1 MRQVL
6 ATQFGGPEVLAT
18 STTPDP
24 VAGPGQV
31 VVDAAVA
38 DTLFVDT
45 QIRRGWG
52 REHFTVQPPYVPG
65 NGVAGVVRSVGDGV
79 DPDWIG
85 RRVVAHTGERGGH
98 GGYVERAVVAA
109 DAIVAV
115 PDGLDL
121 RDATA
126 LLHDGATALGLA
138 DNARIRPR
146 EWALVLAAGGGLGI
160 LLVQLVHAAGGR
172 VIAAARGR
180 RKLDVV
186 RTLGADV
193 VVDYSEPDWPES
205 VREATGGTGPDV
217 VFDGAGGELGRAA
230 FDITAPGGRFS
241 AHGGPSGGFTEIDPY
256 EAERRRVTVRGI
268 EQVQFSPAE
277 LHRMTVRAL
286 AEAAAGR
293 IKPVI
298 GRTFPLEQAAD
309 AHAAIEAR
317 EVIGKTLLVTNGRE
331 PNATAFTDAERA
343 YLGAQGL
350 GRLATIGPTG
360 APQVNPVAYWT
371 TDGADT
377 IDIGGPALRES
388 QKFRNIQSDPR
399 TSFVVDDLATA
410 EESLGPG
417 GQRGRGLEIRG
428 RAETL
433 VVEEPLMQGFTRE
446 VIRIHPRRVIAWNLD
461 GPGPNIRDVR

>member
-1 MRQVL
+1 MLQVL
-6 ATQFGGPEVLAT
+6 ATQFGGPEVLTT
-18 STTPDP
+18 STAPDP

-65 NGVAGVVRSVGDGV
+65 NGVAGVVSSVGAGV
-79 DPDWIG
+79 DPGWIG
-85 RRVVAHTGERGGH
+85 RCVVAHTGERGGY

-109 DAIVAV
+109 DAIVPV

-121 RDATA
+121 EDATA
-126 LLHDGATALGLA
+126 VLHDGATALGLV

-146 EWALVLAAGGGLGI
+146 EWVLVLAAGGGLGI

-172 VIAAARGR
+172 GIAAARGR
-180 RKLDVV
+180 RKLDIL

-193 VVDYSEPDWPES
+193 VLDYSDPDWPER
-205 VREATGGTGPDV
+205 VRDATGRTGPDV

-230 FDITAPGGRFS
+230 FEITARGGRFS
-241 AHGGPSGGFTEIDPY
+241 AHGGPSGGFTVIDPH

-268 EQVQFSPAE
+268 EQVQFSPAD
-277 LHRMTVRAL
+277 LHRMTERAL
-286 AEAAAGR
+286 AEAAARR

-331 PNATAFTDAERA
+331 PTTAMLTEVERR
-343 YLGAQGL
+343 YLRARRL
-350 GRLATIGPTG
+350 GRLATVGPDG
-360 APQVNPVAYWT
+360 APQNLPVAYWMN
-371 TDGADT
+371 GADDT
-377 IDIGGPALRES
+377 IDIGGPALSDS
-388 QKFRNIQSDPR
+388 QKFRNIKADPR
-399 TSFVVDDLATA
+399 VSFVVDDIAPA
-410 EESLGPG
+410 EESVGPG

-428 RAETL
+428 SAETL
-433 VVEEPLMQGFTRE
+433 DVEEPLMDGFTKD
-446 VIRIHPRRVIAWNLD
+446 VIRIHPRRVVAWNLD

>member
-18 STTPDP
+18 STTSDP

-52 REHFTVQPPYVPG
+52 REHYTVQPPYVPG
-65 NGVAGVVRSVGDGV
+65 GGVAGIVSSVGDGV

-121 RDATA
+121 QAA
-126 LLHDGATALGLA
+126 AAVLHDGATALGLA

-146 EWALVLAAGGGLGI
+146 EWVLVLAAGGGLGI
-160 LLVQLVHAAGGR
+160 LLVQLVHAAGAR

-180 RKLDVV
+180 RKLGVV
-186 RTLGADV
+186 RTLAADV
-193 VVDYSEPDWPES
+193 VVDYSEPDWPER

-217 VFDGAGGELGRAA
+217 VFDGAGGELGRTA
-230 FDITAPGGRFS
+230 FEITARGGRFS
-241 AHGGPSGGFTEIDPY
+241 AHGGPSGGFTVVDPY

-268 EQVQFSPAE
+268 EQVQYSPAE
-277 LHRMTVRAL
+277 LHRMTKRAL
-286 AEAAAGR
+286 SEAAAGR

-309 AHAAIEAR
+309 AHAAIENR
-317 EVIGKTLLVTNGRE
+317 EVIGKTLLVTDGNDPGA
-331 PNATAFTDAERA
+331 ATFTNVERQ
-343 YLGAQGL
+343 YLRTQGL
-350 GRLATIGPTG
+350 GRLATIGPDG
-360 APQVNPVAYWT
+360 APQNLPVAYWVNA
-371 TDGADT
+371 ADET
-377 IDIGGPALRES
+377 IDIGGPALGDS
-388 QKFRNIQSDPR
+388 QKFRNIKADPR
-399 TSFVVDDLATA
+399 VSFVVDDIAPP
-410 EESLGPG
+410 EESVGPG

-433 VVEEPLMQGFTRE
+433 VVEQPLMHGFTND
-446 VIRIHPRRVIAWNLD
+446 VIRIHPTRVIAWNLD

>member
-18 STTPDP
+18 TTTSDP

-31 VVDAAVA
+31 VVDAAVV

-45 QIRRGWG
+45 QIRRGWV
-52 REHFTVQPPYVPG
+52 REHFSVQPPYVPG
-65 NGVAGVVRSVGDGV
+65 GGVAGVVSSVGDGV

-98 GGYVERAVVAA
+98 GGYAERTVVTA
-109 DAIVAV
+109 DAIVVV

-121 RDATA
+121 QTATA
-126 LLHDGATALGLA
+126 VLHDGATALGLV

-146 EWALVLAAGGGLGI
+146 EWVLVLAAGGGLGI

-180 RKLDVV
+180 HKLGIV

-193 VVDYSEPDWPES
+193 VVDYSEPDWPER

-230 FDITAPGGRFS
+230 FEITARGGRFS
-241 AHGGPSGGFTEIDPY
+241 AHGGPSGGFTVIDPY

-268 EQVQFSPAE
+268 EQVQYSPAE
-277 LHRMTVRAL
+277 LQSMTQRAL
-286 AEAAAGR
+286 SEAAEGR

-317 EVIGKTLLVTNGRE
+317 DVVGKTLLLTNGQE
-331 PNATAFTDAERA
+331 PNSSAFTVAERA
-343 YLGAQGL
+343 YLRTQHL
-350 GRLATIGPTG
+350 GRLATIGPSG
-360 APQVNPVAYWT
+360 APQVNPVAYWVN
-371 TDGADT
+371 DGAET
-377 IDIGGPALRES
+377 IDIGGPGLRES
-388 QKFRNIQSDPR
+388 QKFRNIQADPR
-399 TSFVVDDLATA
+399 VSFVVDDIATP

-428 RAETL
+428 RAETF
-433 VVEEPLMQGFTRE
+433 VVEQPLMDGFSND
-446 VIRIHPRRVIAWNLD
+446 VIRIHPRRVVAWNLD
-461 GPGPNIRDVR
+461 GPGPNIRDVS

>member
-1 MRQVL
+1 MRQVV

-18 STTPDP
+18 STTSDP

-31 VVDAAVA
+31 IVDAAVA

-65 NGVAGVVRSVGDGV
+65 GGVAGVVSSVGDGV

-98 GGYVERAVVAA
+98 SGYAERAVVAA
-109 DAIVAV
+109 DATVAV

-121 RDATA
+121 QTATA
-126 LLHDGATALGLA
+126 VLHDGATALGLV

-146 EWALVLAAGGGLGI
+146 EWVLILAAGGGLGI

-172 VIAAARGR
+172 VIASARGR
-180 RKLDVV
+180 RKLGTV

-193 VVDYSEPDWPES
+193 VVDYSEPDWPER

-230 FDITAPGGRFS
+230 FEITARGGRFS
-241 AHGGPSGGFTEIDPY
+241 AHGGPSGGFTVIDPY

-268 EQVQFSPAE
+268 EQVQFSRAE
-277 LHRMTVRAL
+277 LQRMTERAL
-286 AEAAAGR
+286 SEAAAGR
-293 IKPVI
+293 IAPII
-298 GRTFPLEQAAD
+298 GQTFPLEKAAD

-317 EVIGKTLLVTNGRE
+317 EVIGKTLLVIDGNESSTGV
-331 PNATAFTDAERA
+331 FTDVERR
-343 YLGAQGL
+343 YLRTRRL
-350 GRLATIGPTG
+350 GRLATIGPNG
-360 APQVNPVAYWT
+360 APQNLPVAYWLNPGT
-371 TDGADT
+371 ET
-377 IDIGGPALRES
+377 IDIGGPALSDS
-388 QKFRNIQSDPR
+388 QKLRNVLADPR
-399 TSFVVDDLATA
+399 VSFVVDDTATP
-410 EESLGPG
+410 EESVGPG

-433 VVEEPLMQGFTRE
+433 VLDQPLMNGFTND

>member
-18 STTPDP
+18 TTTSDP

-31 VVDAAVA
+31 VVDAAVV

-45 QIRRGWG
+45 QIRRGWV
-52 REHFTVQPPYVPG
+52 REHFSVQPPYVPG
-65 NGVAGVVRSVGDGV
+65 GGVAGVVSSVGDGV

-98 GGYVERAVVAA
+98 GGYAERTVVAA
-109 DAIVAV
+109 DAIVVV

-121 RDATA
+121 QTATA
-126 LLHDGATALGLA
+126 VLHDGATALGLV

-146 EWALVLAAGGGLGI
+146 EWVLVLAAGGGLGI

-180 RKLDVV
+180 HKLGIV

-193 VVDYSEPDWPES
+193 VVDYSEPDWAER

-230 FDITAPGGRFS
+230 FEITARGGRFS
-241 AHGGPSGGFTEIDPY
+241 AHGGPSGGFTVIDPY

-268 EQVQFSPAE
+268 EQVQYSPAE
-277 LHRMTVRAL
+277 LQSMTERAL
-286 AEAAAGR
+286 SEAAEGR

-317 EVIGKTLLVTNGRE
+317 DVVGKTLLLTNGQE
-331 PNATAFTDAERA
+331 PNSSAFTVAERA
-343 YLGAQGL
+343 YLRTQHL
-350 GRLATIGPTG
+350 GRLATIGPSG
-360 APQVNPVAYWT
+360 APQVNPVAYWVN
-371 TDGADT
+371 DGAEA

-388 QKFRNIQSDPR
+388 QKFRNIQADPR
-399 TSFVVDDLATA
+399 VSFVVDDIATP

-428 RAETL
+428 RAETF
-433 VVEEPLMQGFTRE
+433 VVEQPLMDGFSND
-446 VIRIHPRRVIAWNLD
+446 VIRIHPRRVVAWNLD
-461 GPGPNIRDVR
+461 GPGPNIRDVS

>member
-1 MRQVL
+1 MRQVV
-6 ATQFGGPEVLAT
+6 ATQFGGPDVLTT
-18 STTPDP
+18 STAPDP

-31 VVDAAVA
+31 VVVAAVA

-65 NGVAGVVRSVGDGV
+65 NGVAGVVNSVGDGV
-79 DPDWIG
+79 DPGWIG
-85 RRVVAHTGERGGH
+85 RRVVAHTGDRGGY
-98 GGYVERAVVAA
+98 GGYVERAIVAV

-121 RDATA
+121 QDATA
-126 LLHDGATALGLA
+126 VLHDGATALGLV

-146 EWALVLAAGGGLGI
+146 EWVLVLAAGGGLGI
-160 LLVQLVHAAGGR
+160 LLVQLVRAAGGR

-180 RKLDVV
+180 RKLGIL

-193 VVDYSEPDWPES
+193 VVDYSELDWTER

-230 FDITAPGGRFS
+230 FEITARGGRFS
-241 AHGGPSGGFTEIDPY
+241 AHGGPSGGFTVIDPY
-256 EAERRRVTVRGI
+256 EPERRRVTVRGI

-277 LHRMTVRAL
+277 LRRMTERAL
-286 AEAAAGR
+286 GEAAAGR

-317 EVIGKTLLVTNGRE
+317 EVIGKTLLLTNGHA
-331 PNATAFTDAERA
+331 PDTTVFTDVERA
-343 YLGAQGL
+343 YLRAQRL
-350 GRLATIGPTG
+350 GRLATIGPSG
-360 APQVNPVAYWT
+360 APQVNPVAYWV
-371 TDGADT
+371 DDRAET
-377 IDIGGPALRES
+377 IDIGGPALSDS
-388 QKFRNIQSDPR
+388 QKFRNIEADPR
-399 TSFVVDDLATA
+399 VSFVVDDIATP
-410 EESLGPG
+410 EESVGPG

-433 VVEEPLMQGFTRE
+433 VIEQPLMPGFTND
-446 VIRIHPRRVIAWNLD
+446 VIRIHPRRIVVWNLD
-461 GPGPNIRDVR
+461 GPGPNNRDVR